1 MKSNYVQLNL
11 TSADY
16 ERSPVANRQV
26 NPIWARA
33 RQRLGQV
40 GRALLTYFS
49 SSTEPRIS
57 IRYDSDGQLLF
68 VAYDPVDRVRRTFA
82 TEQALRVWLE
92 QRYYL

>member
-1 MKSNYVQLNL
+1 MKSNYVPFNL

-16 ERSPVANRQV
+16 DRSPVPNRQV

-33 RQRLGQV
+33 RQRLGQA
-40 GRALLTYFS
+40 GRSLLAYFFG
-49 SSTEPRIS
+49 STEPQIS
-57 IRYDSDGQLLF
+57 IRYDSDGQPLF